1 MRNLF
6 RVAGMT
12 AATALMAAGVTVTSG
27 NIAQAAPAKDA
38 RVSAKAGGVVY
49 DTNGGLRRCRCY

>member
-1 MRNLF
+1 
-6 RVAGMT
+6 MT